1 MSQVPFRLVQCQQHA
16 FFMLMVTNRI
26 REISIFF
33 FVFFMPLLSLLSF
46 LPPFCLLVRI
56 HLLALFFS
64 TQDHFLT
71 FLFRPSF
78 FSSFN
83 WLSIFSLIIIFQL
96 LLSILYFCYTNK
108 GRFHLFL
115 CEGGGWVNWKQHLC
129 LASYMCVYAS
139 SLSLH
144 GIEEWILVTGLIIS
158 DKAINYWEII
168 NSCLK
173 LRKER

>member
-1 MSQVPFRLVQCQQHA
+1 M
-16 FFMLMVTNRI
+16 
-26 REISIFF
+26 
-33 FVFFMPLLSLLSF
+33 
-46 LPPFCLLVRI
+46 
-56 HLLALFFS
+56 
-64 TQDHFLT
+64 
-71 FLFRPSF
+71 
-78 FSSFN
+78 
-83 WLSIFSLIIIFQL
+83 
-96 LLSILYFCYTNK
+96 
-108 GRFHLFL
+108 
-115 CEGGGWVNWKQHLC
+115 NWKQHLC